1 VVLAVLLLS
10 ALGCRHF
17 PPSFYP
23 IGIYGVPSTNDL
35 AVVRAAGFN
44 LVAGSANSSYLN
56 AARDLGLK
64 VLASPHTS
72 AGNSFNS
79 TAARQAIVKFDAH
92 PALWAWYLVDEP
104 DLNLVAPESVVNA
117 HRFFKRQ
124 HARKPTALVI
134 YKGSEALHYA
144 NITDLLMVD
153 RYPIPWLPLASFGQH
168 MRQARLALGPN
179 RPLIAVVQAFDWSY
193 YPELVPGEK
202 NLRPPTYA
210 ELRCMT
216 YSALGQR
223 ANGLFYYSF
232 NDGRWSIRKHPACWE
247 ALQAV
252 VQEVNR
258 RRPLFQAEHRWWPY
272 VHNFRDWENRF
283 NAALESSVAPALL
296 LVKKGNQHVASG
308 DYLLAVNTTDK
319 THVYSIMLPYPQAGT
334 VAVLEENR
342 SLQVRNYWLED
353 EFTPYAVHVYGPL
366 ARE

>member
-1 VVLAVLLLS
+1 
-10 ALGCRHF
+10 
-17 PPSFYP
+17 
-23 IGIYGVPSTNDL
+23 
-35 AVVRAAGFN
+35 
-44 LVAGSANSSYLN
+44 
-56 AARDLGLK
+56 
-64 VLASPHTS
+64 
-72 AGNSFNS
+72 
-79 TAARQAIVKFDAH
+79 
-92 PALWAWYLVDEP
+92 
-104 DLNLVAPESVVNA
+104 
-117 HRFFKRQ
+117 
-124 HARKPTALVI
+124 
-134 YKGSEALHYA
+134 
-144 NITDLLMVD
+144 
-153 RYPIPWLPLASFGQH
+153 
-168 MRQARLALGPN
+168 LGPN

-296 LVKKGNQHVASG
+296 RVKKGNQHVASG